1 MRKFLS
7 ALNLMCVVFISGCSK
22 NISNFKK
29 YDLSFPEISNSYL
42 TIIRNFDSVTGIDI
56 SDVKNQLPSDIVVPN
71 SDFEDFEYGFKY
83 YDYNDFSTRIKVR
96 DFYKSNA
103 TRVVKDSFPIVS
115 YYEKY
120 FIDKLVDVKIT
131 FSNQN
136 YYQNWVITS
145 FYAKML

>member
-71 SDFEDFEYGFKY
+71 SDFED
-83 YDYNDFSTRIKVR
+83 
-96 DFYKSNA
+96 
-103 TRVVKDSFPIVS
+103 
-115 YYEKY
+115 
-120 FIDKLVDVKIT
+120 L
-131 FSNQN
+131 
-136 YYQNWVITS
+136 
-145 FYAKML
+145 L